1 MLETRNLS
9 SGYGA
14 ITVLW
19 GVNLTFREGAL
30 TAIVGP
36 NGAGKTTLLRTLT
49 GLLPYTGDI
58 LMGGK
63 PLKGKTWDLAAQGL
77 VMVPEGRLVFRD
89 MSVEE
94 NLCLGAYPE
103 RCRADLAANLERM
116 YAFFPRLKE
125 RRHQLAGSLSGGE
138 AQMVAMGRGLMAKPR
153 ILLIDE
159 PSLGLAPVIVN
170 EVFEII
176 RKLKAEGTTIVL
188 IEQNTRIALQVADDL
203 HLMRSGKV
211 ILSEKAA
218 GIDLNRLHDLYF
230 AREGAKEGTTQGTRE
245 GTAP

>member
-1 MLETRNLS
+1 MLETRNLT

-19 GVNLTFREGAL
+19 DVNLTFREGAL

-49 GLLPYTGDI
+49 GLLPYQGEI
-58 LMGGK
+58 LLGGQ
-63 PLKGKTWDLAAQGL
+63 PLKGKTWDLAAQGI

-94 NLCLGAYPE
+94 NLYLGAYPE
-103 RCRADLAANLERM
+103 RCRADLATNLERM
-116 YAFFPRLKE
+116 YTFFPRLKE

-170 EVFEII
+170 EVFDII
-176 RKLKAEGTTIVL
+176 RKLKGEGTTIIL
-188 IEQNTRIALQVADDL
+188 IEQNTRMALSVADDL

-211 ILSEKAA
+211 VMSEPAA
-218 GIDLNRLHDLYF
+218 GVDIDRLHDLYF
-230 AREGAKEGTTQGTRE
+230 AREGQAQ
-245 GTAP
+245 

>member
-1 MLETRNLS
+1 MLETRNLT

-19 GVNLTFREGAL
+19 DVNLTFREGAL

-49 GLLPYTGDI
+49 GLLPYQGEI
-58 LMGGK
+58 LLGGQ
-63 PLKGKTWDLAAQGL
+63 PLKGKTWDLAAQGI

-94 NLCLGAYPE
+94 NLYLGAYPE
-103 RCRADLAANLERM
+103 RCRADLATNLERM
-116 YAFFPRLKE
+116 YTFFPRLKE

-170 EVFEII
+170 EVFDII
-176 RKLKAEGTTIVL
+176 RKLKGEGTTIIL
-188 IEQNTRIALQVADDL
+188 IEQNTRMALSVADDL

-211 ILSEKAA
+211 VMSEPAA
-218 GIDLNRLHDLYF
+218 GIDIDRLHDLYF
-230 AREGAKEGTTQGTRE
+230 AREAQ
-245 GTAP
+245 AQ

>member
-19 GVNLTFREGAL
+19 DVNLTFRAGAL

-49 GLLPYTGDI
+49 GLLPYRGEI
-58 LMGGK
+58 LMDGA

-103 RCRADLAANLERM
+103 RCRGDLSANLERM

-170 EVFEII
+170 EVFDII
-176 RKLKAEGTTIVL
+176 RRLKGEGTTIVL
-188 IEQNTRIALQVADDL
+188 IEQNTRIALSVADDV
-203 HLMRSGKV
+203 HLMRSGKL
-211 ILSEKAA
+211 ILSEKAE
-218 GIDLNRLHDLYF
+218 GLDLDRLHDLYF
-230 AREGAKEGTTQGTRE
+230 AREGAKEGAGR
-245 GTAP
+245 

>member
-1 MLETRNLS
+1 MLETRNLT

-19 GVNLTFREGAL
+19 DVNLTFREGAL

-49 GLLPYTGDI
+49 GLLPYQGEI
-58 LMGGK
+58 LMGGQ

-89 MSVEE
+89 MTVEE

-103 RCRADLAANLERM
+103 RCRADLATNIERM

-170 EVFEII
+170 EVFDII
-176 RKLKAEGTTIVL
+176 RKLKEEGTTIVL
-188 IEQNTRIALQVADDL
+188 IEQNTRIALSVADDL

-218 GIDLNRLHDLYF
+218 GIDLDRLHDLYF
-230 AREGAKEGTTQGTRE
+230 AREGVKEEAAQ
-245 GTAP
+245 

>member
-1 MLETRNLS
+1 MLETRNLT

-19 GVNLTFREGAL
+19 DVNLTFREGAL

-49 GLLPYTGDI
+49 GLLPYQGEI
-58 LMGGK
+58 LLGGQ
-63 PLKGKTWDLAAQGL
+63 PLKGKTWDLAAQGII
-77 VMVPEGRLVFRD
+77 MVPEGRLVFRD
-89 MSVEE
+89 MTVEE
-94 NLCLGAYPE
+94 NLYLGAYPE
-103 RCRADLAANLERM
+103 RCRADLATNLERM
-116 YAFFPRLKE
+116 YSFFPRLKE

-170 EVFEII
+170 EVFDII
-176 RKLKAEGTTIVL
+176 RKLKGEGTTIIL
-188 IEQNTRIALQVADDL
+188 IEQNTRMALSVADDL

-211 ILSEKAA
+211 VMSEPAA
-218 GIDLNRLHDLYF
+218 GVDIDRLHDLYF
-230 AREGAKEGTTQGTRE
+230 AREAQ
-245 GTAP
+245 AQ

>member
-1 MLETRNLS
+1 MLETRNLTA
-9 SGYGA
+9 GYGA

-19 GVNLTFREGAL
+19 DVSLTFREGAL

-36 NGAGKTTLLRTLT
+36 NGAGKTTLLRALT
-49 GLLPYTGDI
+49 GLIAFSGDI
-58 LMGGK
+58 RLSGA
-63 PLKGKTWDLAAQGL
+63 PLKGKTWDLAAQGI

-94 NLCLGAYPE
+94 NLFLGAYPP
-103 RCRADLAANLERM
+103 RCRGDLSINLERV

-138 AQMVAMGRGLMAKPR
+138 AQMVAMGRGLMAQPR

-170 EVFEII
+170 EVFDII
-176 RKLKAEGTTIVL
+176 RRLKGEGTTIVL
-188 IEQNTRIALQVADDL
+188 IEQNTRMALSVADDV
-203 HLMRSGKV
+203 HLMRAGKV
-211 ILSEKAA
+211 ILSQPAA
-218 GIDLNRLHDLYF
+218 GMDLDRLHDLYF
-230 AREGAKEGTTQGTRE
+230 AREG
-245 GTAP
+245 TA